1 MVAISERK
9 ISEIKAYV
17 TDTGVECVP
26 VYNFGSSGGTTID
39 PLTDLYYFDD
49 FITPG
54 GQSAMG
60 PFCFQPAISGTGAS
74 ANSSPQTI
82 PTRPGII
89 RLQAGT
95 TAAASYG
102 GIYTGFSSNSTNA
115 TILFSSSVVHKLR
128 FMQYI
133 NNVDHADG
141 LFFVWGGFL
150 DTLTTSNA
158 RNGAY
163 VYFDSSLSANWQF
176 VTADRGTRTTTDTGV
191 AATVGWA
198 KFEILVE
205 DVAGTLTATLKI
217 DDVLCA
223 TNTTNIPTTS
233 GEGTGIAHRIRK
245 IDAVTT
251 TRYLDLDWIDLAI
264 TIGVRA

>member
-39 PLTDLYYFDD
+39 PLTHLHYFDD

-74 ANSSPQTI
+74 TNSSPQTI
-82 PTRPGII
+82 PSRPGII

-95 TAAASYG
+95 AAQTSYS
-102 GIYTGFSSNSTNA
+102 GIYTGFTTNSTNA
-115 TILFSSSVVHKLR
+115 TILFSTSVSHEYM

-141 LFFVWGGFL
+141 LFYVWGGFL
-150 DTLTTSNA
+150 DTLNTSNA
-158 RNGAY
+158 RNGVY

-176 VTADRGTRTTTDTGV
+176 VTADRGTRTTTDTGI
-191 AATVGWA
+191 AATVGWS
-198 KFEILVE
+198 KFDILVE
-205 DVAGTLTATLKI
+205 DVAGTLTAILEI
-217 DDVLCA
+217 EDVLCA
-223 TNTTNIPTTS
+223 TNTTNIPITD
-233 GEGTGIAHRIRK
+233 GEGVGIAHRIRK
-245 IDAVTT
+245 FDAVTT
-251 TRYLDLDWIDLAI
+251 TRYLDLDWVDLTID
-264 TIGVRA
+264 TGVRV